1 MLRKKLMLP
10 VFGALAPALAFA
22 HPGDHANMSDSSIA
36 MHHALIPAAVVT
48 LIVVSALLLRERRKK
63 AMISQR
69 LERRCD

>member
-22 HPGDHANMSDSSIA
+22 HPGDHADMTDAGIA
-36 MHHALIPAAVVT
+36 LHHALVPAAVVT
-48 LIVVSALLLRERRKK
+48 LIVVCALLLRERCKK